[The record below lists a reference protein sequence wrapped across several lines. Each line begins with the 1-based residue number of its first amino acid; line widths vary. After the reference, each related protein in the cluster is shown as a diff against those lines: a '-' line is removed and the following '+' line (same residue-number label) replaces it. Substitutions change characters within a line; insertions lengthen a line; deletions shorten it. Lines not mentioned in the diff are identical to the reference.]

1 MKRMG
6 LLKHQRAFRE
16 KYRVPRIL
24 TSSGTDE
31 VPLPQS
37 FFLASGVQDRK
48 PCLDP
53 REQGRLRE
61 YLMQSYRHD
70 CAASMPSACVSSK
83 RGTEQGFMAKR
94 TIRIRM
100 DGGELQ
106 LRPRD
111 THLLVHA
118 VRHAEGELAV
128 CVDAPGVVAG
138 ATGGAQPNHVAAM
151 GFRQLDRMDRPKD

>member
-37 FFLASGVQDRK
+37 FFLALRVQDLQSCLHPRK
-48 PCLDP
+48 
-53 REQGRLRE
+53 QSRLCE
-61 YLMQSYRHD
+61 YLMQRYRHD
-70 CAASMPSACVSSK
+70 CAASMPSACVSCK
-83 RGTEQGFMAKR
+83 RRTEQGYMTRR

-100 DGGELQ
+100 DGRELQ
-106 LRPRD
+106 LRPRNA
-111 THLLVHA
+111 HLLVHA

-138 ATGGAQPNHVAAM
+138 AAGGA
-151 GFRQLDRMDRPKD
+151 